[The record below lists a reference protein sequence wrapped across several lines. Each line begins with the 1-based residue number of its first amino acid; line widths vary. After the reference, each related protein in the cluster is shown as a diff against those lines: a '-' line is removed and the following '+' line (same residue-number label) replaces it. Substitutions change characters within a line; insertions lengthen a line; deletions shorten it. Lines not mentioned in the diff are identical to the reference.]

1 MEDLSK
7 LIESARQAFAEATQ
21 PAALEDAKAKFLGKS
36 GTLTTMMKGLRD
48 LAADQRKAAGAEINA
63 AKRAVEEAL
72 NAAAKRSRRPLSRR
86 SLPRKRSM

>member
-63 AKRAVEEAL
+63 GTYVA
-72 NAAAKRSRRPLSRR
+72 RRRHP
-86 SLPRKRSM
+86 PRDPHLDAD